1 MILIVTHTVT
11 TGPTLGTTNITHTVM
26 QDLYWASEM
35 LHRIA
40 ITLCL
45 RYTEVD
51 QTFGWARLSMDLK
64 AYHVLG
70 EGYLRQ
76 RLTNHKVEVLLSLLK
91 HLFIQY
97 INIDSF
103 IQK

>member
-1 MILIVTHTVT
+1 MIQATH
-11 TGPTLGTTNITHTVM
+11 
-26 QDLYWASEM
+26 WATEM
-35 LHRIA
+35 LHSIT

-51 QTFGWARLSMDLK
+51 QTFGWARLAMGLK

-70 EGYLRQ
+70 VGYLRQ
-76 RLTNHKVEVLLSLLK
+76 RLTNHKVELLLSLLK

-97 INIDSF
+97 INIDIETF
-103 IQK
+103 FYTIH